1 MTAGILIYIFIVG
14 GAVYLIF
21 ENPIVFWLIALPI
34 AILAFS
40 KLVNWFRK

>member
-1 MTAGILIYIFIVG
+1 MTAGMLIFIFIVG

-34 AILAFS
+34 AVCLCSGFF
-40 KLVNWFRK
+40 KWLRK